1 MMTARSRLAPR
12 PAAALRTATP
22 PAPPPGFTLLEVM
35 LAVTILGI
43 VATAVYGTFSRT
55 LRSKGIAEERAEVTR
70 TGRSA
75 LGHMADEIASAFY
88 PMPKPPGAIFR
99 SVTNGTESAPLDALV
114 FSALSARP
122 SGSYAGDS
130 DQRVIAYFFPQRRGR
145 MRTAAA
151 DPMAEDVDDFF
162 AAFGPLRVPVPG
174 IEPERLLRR
183 EVVMSAR
190 EASASDTAT
199 AFLDNVASLRLHFHD
214 GTDWLD
220 AWDSEDRVNY
230 RPLPR
235 AVAIDL
241 ALYDAAG
248 EIQHFAT
255 AVDLALADTRPGPR
269 RSPASGQPL
278 ARPTP
283 ARRESAPGNEAR

>member
-1 MMTARSRLAPR
+1 MMTAPRQLLARRDSRGA
-12 PAAALRTATP
+12 
-22 PAPPPGFTLLEVM
+22 FTLLEVM

-43 VATAVYGTFSRT
+43 VATTVYGTFSRT
-55 LRSKGIAEERAEVTR
+55 LRTKGIAEERAEITR

-88 PMPKPPGAIFR
+88 PMPKPAGAIFR
-99 SVTNGTESAPLDALV
+99 SFTSGTESAPLDALV
-114 FSALSARP
+114 FSALSSRP
-122 SGSYAGDS
+122 SGSSGGDS

-151 DPMAEDVDDFF
+151 DPTDEETEDFF
-162 AAFGPLRVPVPG
+162 AAFGSPRTQVPG

-183 EVVMSAR
+183 EAVMSAR
-190 EASASDTAT
+190 DPDARTAAT
-199 AFLDNVASLRLHFHD
+199 AFLDNVASLIFRFHD
-214 GTDWLD
+214 GNDWLD

-241 ALYDAAG
+241 ALYDTAG
-248 EIQHFAT
+248 EVHHFTT

-269 RSPASGQPL
+269 RSSGAGQPTL
-278 ARPTP
+278 RSTP
-283 ARRESAPGNEAR
+283 PRQRSAPETEAH